1 MTEPAKNGD
10 RVRVH
15 YTGRLEDGQVFDSS
29 KGGDPLE
36 FTVGAGE
43 VIPGFEEG
51 VRGLRAAKRSGAGFH
66 HQHPGIGDAVNGM
79 RVGESKTIE
88 IEAED
93 AYGPR
98 RDGLVATIERS
109 LAQFPVEPQVGM
121 NFIMPLQDGSQIEIV
136 VTEITDTH
144 VTIDAN
150 HPLAGMKLIFDVE
163 LVAREPGD
171 EGSASRPADS

>member
-43 VIPGFEEG
+43 VIPGFDEA
-51 VRGLRAAKRSGAGFH
+51 VRGMSV
-66 HQHPGIGDAVNGM
+66 GDSRTV
-79 RVGESKTIE
+79 E
-88 IEAED
+88 IESED

-98 RDGLVATIERS
+98 RDGLVTQVSREV
-109 LAQFPVEPQVGM
+109 AQFPEEPRVGM
-121 NFIMPLQDGSQIEIV
+121 HFALPLQDGSQIEVV
-136 VTEITDTH
+136 VTEVTDTH
-144 VTIDAN
+144 VTIDGN
-150 HPLAGMKLIFDVE
+150 HPLAGEKLIFDVE
-163 LVAREPGD
+163 LVEKQ
-171 EGSASRPADS
+171 

>member
-29 KGGDPLE
+29 RDGEPLE

-43 VIPGFEEG
+43 VIPGFDEA
-51 VRGLRAAKRSGAGFH
+51 VRGLNV
-66 HQHPGIGDAVNGM
+66 GD
-79 RVGESKTIE
+79 SKTVE

-98 RDGLVATIERS
+98 RDGLVTQVSREA
-109 LAQFPVEPQVGM
+109 AQFPVEPQVGM
-121 NFIMPLQDGSQIEIV
+121 RFGLPLQDGSQIEVV
-136 VTEITDTH
+136 VTEVTDTH
-144 VTIDAN
+144 VTIDGN
-150 HPLAGMKLIFDVE
+150 HPLAGRTLRFTIKVLNVR
-163 LVAREPGD
+163 AATPD
-171 EGSASRPADS
+171 EVTHRHAHGEGGHHHH